1 LSLQQF
7 SVSEHI
13 QEYCRALII
22 KNDRRDLV
30 RTALAHFE
38 NEPNRN
44 YNCTIKGESA
54 EVPFSFFVPG
64 PSGHP
69 DDCYL
74 ASGTAKF
81 NMNGNRKP
89 ELIEL
94 CVNDPVRELGFTV
107 PESMHPWIYW
117 AMNDIPNKVIPEIA
131 LAGIEFIT
139 KLNEIVIHFETFLQ
153 LDRETGAQHIRKYVE
168 GQKGF
173 LPKGT
178 RCYDLALYI
187 DEFLN
192 AARAHLATQGIPM
205 PNISYVGKLNKHLEK
220 QFAVYA
226 PDYYG
231 KQQNLPYKES
241 IQLTKLLSERM
252 YLAGT
257 DIEHVAQPT
266 LINAIPSPE
275 NLEAL
280 AKAYDINPDTW
291 EWTAFESWLLKSLNA
306 EREACNAGM

>member
-1 LSLQQF
+1 
-7 SVSEHI
+7 
-13 QEYCRALII
+13 
-22 KNDRRDLV
+22 
-30 RTALAHFE
+30 
-38 NEPNRN
+38 
-44 YNCTIKGESA
+44 
-54 EVPFSFFVPG
+54 
-64 PSGHP
+64 
-69 DDCYL
+69 
-74 ASGTAKF
+74 
-81 NMNGNRKP
+81 
-89 ELIEL
+89 
-94 CVNDPVRELGFTV
+94 
-107 PESMHPWIYW
+107 MHPWIYW
-117 AMNDIPNKVIPEIA
+117 AMTDIPNEIVPEVV

-139 KLNEIVIHFETFLQ
+139 KLNEIGFHFETFLQ

-168 GQKGF
+168 GKKGF
-173 LPKGT
+173 LPQGT
-178 RCYDLALYI
+178 RCYDLALYV

-192 AARAHLATQGIPM
+192 VARAHLATQGIPM

-226 PDYYG
+226 PSYYG

-252 YLAGT
+252 YLAGA

-266 LINAIPSPE
+266 LINVISKPE

-306 EREACNAGM
+306 EREAYNAGM